1 MNINYQN
8 MTRDNN
14 FTDRVLMPEYLK
26 KNVKS
31 DKNETNRLMDIY
43 VDGILAEAKVL
54 KIEETGVYA
63 GRNYCKISLE
73 VKPNHSAEFN
83 TTGFAPVP
91 GSLLPRAG
99 NVINIKYNPA
109 DVEKFVII

>member
-1 MNINYQN
+1 
-8 MTRDNN
+8 MTRENKL
-14 FTDRVLMPEYLK
+14 TGRVLMPEYLK

-31 DKNETNRLMDIY
+31 DKNETKRLMDIY
-43 VDGILAEAKVL
+43 VDGIHAEAIVL
-54 KIEETGVYA
+54 KIEEAGVYD
-63 GRNYCKISLE
+63 GRNYCKLSLE
-73 VKPNHSAEFN
+73 VKPNHSVKFN

-99 NVINIKYNPA
+99 DAINIKYNPA